1 MLKCVHICSVK
12 SEWSLWVEGASLQSS
27 ITITRLITHVIT
39 QSCYYNYDRHTHK
52 ATHLASTSAPL
63 SIRKSATSIFPWR
76 AARCRGVLPFSSSSV
91 RVEGCLWTK
100 TRTTLNKIWKKEEVR
115 GSWIIAN
122 ALCSHIA
129 DTYMY
134 STMIL
139 TVKARVNVSQHRG
152 GTGAR
157 GCGITET
164 RQGLQFI
171 TCTCWSLLLRMAW
184 CYSAVQE
191 GHMDVLRV
199 RINVCACVMYS

>member
-1 MLKCVHICSVK
+1 M
-12 SEWSLWVEGASLQSS
+12 EGASLQSS

-129 DTYMY
+129 DTYMH
-134 STMIL
+134 STVIL
-139 TVKARVNVSQHRG
+139 TVKARVKVSQHKGHRSTRMWNNGNTTRSSIHYLYMLRLTFKNGLMLLGSSG
-152 GTGAR
+152 GAHGRA
-157 GCGITET
+157 
-164 RQGLQFI
+164 
-171 TCTCWSLLLRMAW
+171 
-184 CYSAVQE
+184 E
-191 GHMDVLRV
+191 G
-199 RINVCACVMYS
+199 